1 MHVLIVGG
9 TGLISTGITRQLV
22 ASGHDVTTVT
32 RGETDAEVPDEVRE
46 IHADR
51 TDYDAFE
58 RTMRGLDPAPDAVID
73 MVCFSEADA
82 ESAVRAF
89 EGRTDRFVFC
99 STIDVY
105 HRPPPSNP
113 VDETAPRNPPV
124 SDYAAGK
131 IAAEDVFFA
140 ADGDAF
146 DAVVVRPWSTYG
158 EGGTLLHTFGT
169 DTSYVSRIREGRPVV
184 VHGDGT
190 SLWGPCH
197 RDDVARAFVGAV
209 EADAEAVA
217 GEPYNVTS
225 EETMTWNQYHR
236 RVAEALDA
244 PDPDL
249 VHVPTDVLRA
259 VAPDRTEMLRD
270 HFQYSTVFDNAKA
283 KRDLGFEYTVDFVA
297 GARRTVEWLDERD
310 AVDSPDE
317 RAFEDRLAAAWRES
331 TDEFV
336 ASFGAEG
343 V

>member
-1 MHVLIVGG
+1 MHVLLVGG

-22 ASGHDVTTVT
+22 ESGHDVTTVT
-32 RGETDAEVPDEVRE
+32 RGERDADVPDGIREV
-46 IHADR
+46 HVDR
-51 TDYDAFE
+51 TDYEAFE
-58 RTMRGLDPAPDAVID
+58 REMRELEPAPDAVID
-73 MVCFSEADA
+73 MVCFSEDDA

-89 EGRTDRFVFC
+89 EGRVDRFIFC

-113 VDETAPRNPPV
+113 VDEGAPRNPPV

-131 IAAEDVFFA
+131 IAAEDVFFS

-146 DAVVVRPWSTYG
+146 DVTILRPWSTYG
-158 EGGTLLHTFGT
+158 EGGTLLYTFGM
-169 DTSYVSRIREGRPVV
+169 DTTYISRVREGRPIV

-197 RDDVARAFVGAV
+197 RDDVARAFVGSV
-209 EADAEAVA
+209 EADAETVA
-217 GEPYNVTS
+217 GEAYNVTS

-249 VHVPTDVLRA
+249 VHVPTNVLRV
-259 VAPDRTEMLRD
+259 VAPDQTEMLRD
-270 HFQYSTVFDNAKA
+270 HFRYSTVFDNSKA
-283 KRDLGFEYTVDFVA
+283 KRDLGFEYTVDFRT

-310 AVDSPDE
+310 EIDALGE
-317 RAFEDRLAAAWRES
+317 REFEDRLAAAWRES

-336 ASFGAEG
+336 ASFDAEQA
-343 V
+343 